1 MIDGLAPIQRSA
13 LRPLRA
19 PPRDCARVVTPDG
32 YDVPVSSQANVIE
45 RVRSRP
51 LVLVFVA
58 LVGAAIVAGILIVS
72 SSGSSSPKSA
82 TSNPAATPATAT
94 PTTKVQAASLGTLRS
109 LPGSL
114 GHPVYWNGPQT
125 GTTYELTTTPDGRV
139 YIRYLTGGAKVGSP
153 LPNFLTIGTYVV
165 PNAEAAVAAAAAQP
179 GAVRLPLKGGV
190 AFYNRA
196 RPTSVY
202 FAYSGS
208 DVQIETYDPSAP
220 VARQLVETGAIKP
233 IS

>member
-1 MIDGLAPIQRSA
+1 M
-13 LRPLRA
+13 
-19 PPRDCARVVTPDG
+19 PR
-32 YDVPVSSQANVIE
+32 VSGQSSVIA

-51 LVLVFVA
+51 IVLAFIA
-58 LVGAAIVAGILIVS
+58 LIGAAIVAGIILAAT
-72 SSGSSSPKSA
+72 SGSASPKSDA
-82 TSNPAATPATAT
+82 STPAATPPAAAS
-94 PTTKVQAASLGTLRS
+94 TTTVQAASLATLRA

-114 GHPVYWNGPQT
+114 GHPVYWDGPRNGA
-125 GTTYELTTTPDGRV
+125 TYELTRTPDGRA

-153 LPNFLTIGTYVV
+153 LPDFLTVGTYVV

-202 FAYSGS
+202 FAYAGS
-208 DVQIETYDPSAP
+208 DVQVETYDPSAS
-220 VARQLVETGAIKP
+220 VARQLVESGAVKP
-233 IS
+233 VS